1 MKLESDI
8 MARIRSNKKINK
20 KNATIMRVL
29 LILGVLVFCFTIIY
43 LIYHVFFR
51 NSNLHTNYSTDKK
64 TEYIML
70 EGEEE
75 VVASQKY
82 ISDLDYTMR
91 YDIQRFKVSK
101 IKKQDV
107 FRFKDNDKVLV
118 VVEKSEFP
126 STCKEGRLETEYEN
140 CYLKRDSITEEY
152 YIKTKNNSFKITVKS
167 PSTTEYQE
175 GVLARIRYML
185 STFEIVEKK

>member
-1 MKLESDI
+1 